1 MGVNSSRGSFKLM
14 ASGSNGFVELDLFND
29 EEIKVSDNVTGLFDI
44 GVLPSDF
51 TRQITI
57 PGTKVND
64 AFFNH
69 VYDISVENPYL
80 FQTNAKV
87 EAYFDFNGLYVSQG
101 YLQLNKV
108 NVYANRFIESYEV
121 SIYGGLSSFAR
132 DTNRLYLTDLTQSL
146 EQYNHT
152 SSVDNITTSWVGG
165 LLNGDIV
172 YPLAEYGQRIQYSPE
187 EAQFGI
193 DSPNGGL
200 CVQDFKPA
208 IRVMKVWDAIFETV
222 GYTYSS
228 SFLEQPF
235 LDNVYMVCN
244 RSLRYPI
251 YDNINLETYGLFK
264 IGPISG
270 SGATAVLLADS
281 ATDYLLPWYS
291 IESNPNGNLS
301 ESLEYTLDFNSKLR
315 GEIKLNFE
323 VIPDTPT
330 SAGYPQ
336 FELVIKSSTDTRVA
350 PLVAINNFMVEQYTY
365 NIPYT
370 RQETFNLTAE
380 WASTDFLPPGVYEFY
395 IRYTSN
401 IGGAAQFDIKLD
413 PSGKAESKL
422 SVTKVNQGGDRE
434 VMNIANNMP
443 FGTSGIKLIDFI
455 KSVQKKYNLV
465 IYPDKTQQRR
475 FIVETFNDWYSK
487 GELKDFNKFINLD
500 EKIEV
505 IPANNLAVN
514 QLNFGDTLDVDY
526 ISQQFQKENN
536 REFGKTY
543 YTDTQNFFSQGEF
556 NVQTGFASAPLTYLN
571 ATGDSGSLVP
581 ITNNKVSVS
590 DDFNNSTAI
599 SCLGTGYTTIN
610 NITTA
615 TYVDGA
621 GNPRINYG
629 ADITVRVRYDIGLCF
644 GTTITRVIDIIIP
657 YGSINGTY
665 IYPAS
670 QFVDCGAG
678 TCEEET
684 QTVNCVE
691 SVTGQTGI
699 SLLGTSPITAC

>member
-1 MGVNSSRGSFKLM
+1 MGVNSSRGSFRLM
-14 ASGSNGFVELDLFND
+14 ASGSNGFVQLDLFKD

-69 VYDISVENPYL
+69 VYDIAVENPYL

-108 NVYANRFIESYEV
+108 NVLANRFIESYEV

-152 SSVDNITTSWVGG
+152 SSIDNIIGSWTGS
-165 LLNGDIV
+165 LFNGDIV
-172 YPLAEYGQRIQYSPE
+172 YPLAEYGQRIQYTPDE
-187 EAQFGI
+187 PQFGI
-193 DSPNGGL
+193 DAPNGGL

-208 IRVMKVWDAIFETV
+208 IRVIKVWDAIFEAV
-222 GYTYSS
+222 GYTYQSD
-228 SFLEQPF
+228 FLRQPF
-235 LDNVYMVCN
+235 LDNVYMLCN

-270 SGATAVLLADS
+270 SGVTALILPDS
-281 ATDYLLPWYS
+281 GTDYLLPWYS

-301 ESLEYTLDFNSKLR
+301 DTLAYSLGFNSKLR

-323 VIPDTPT
+323 IIPD
-330 SAGYPQ
+330 SGASVGYPQ
-336 FELVIKSSTDTRVA
+336 FELVMKSPGDTRVA
-350 PLVAINNFMVEQYTY
+350 PLVAINNFMLEQYTY
-365 NIPYT
+365 NLPNT

-380 WASTDFLPPGVYEFY
+380 WASTDFLPDGTYEFY

-401 IGGAAQFDIKLD
+401 LGGSAQFDIKLD

-443 FGTSGIKLIDFI
+443 FATNGIKLIDFI

-465 IYPDKTQQRR
+465 IYPDKTQQKR

-487 GELKDFNKFINLD
+487 GEIKDFNKYINLD
-500 EKIEV
+500 DKIEV

-514 QLNFGDTLDVDY
+514 ELNFGDTLDGDY
-526 ISQQFQKENN
+526 ISQQFQKANS
-536 REFGKTY
+536 REYGKTY

-556 NVQTGFASAPLTYLN
+556 TVQTGFASSPLTYLS
-571 ATGDSGSLVP
+571 ATGDSGS
-581 ITNNKVSVS
+581 ITPTTSNKVSVT
-590 DDFNNSTAI
+590 DAFLTTQGTI
-599 SCLGTGYTTIN
+599 CLGTGYTNDIG
-610 NITTA
+610 ITYA
-615 TYVDGA
+615 YYVDSSGT
-621 GNPRINYG
+621 PIINYG
-629 ADITVRVRYDIGLCF
+629 ADVRVRVRYDIGLCY
-644 GTTITRVIDIIIP
+644 GAVTTRVIDIIIP
-657 YGSINGTY
+657 YGSTNGFYEYNRTNW
-665 IYPAS
+665 
-670 QFVDCGAG
+670 VDCGLG
-678 TCEEET
+678 TCEQET
-684 QTVNCVE
+684 QIGTCIE
-691 SVTGQTGI
+691 SVSGQPGI
-699 SLLGTSPITAC
+699 TLIGTSPLPAC